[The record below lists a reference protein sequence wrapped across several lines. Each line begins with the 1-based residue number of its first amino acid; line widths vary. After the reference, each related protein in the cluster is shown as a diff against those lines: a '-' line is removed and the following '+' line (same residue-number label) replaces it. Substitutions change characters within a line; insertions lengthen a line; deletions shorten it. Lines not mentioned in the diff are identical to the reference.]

1 MRCDR
6 ELEAVA
12 WILAVLEARTAAA
25 PQISM
30 GAINDNGFDKSLDGT
45 CFTSVKLI
53 KQLIRPR
60 QRRGHSLQ
68 LFYFPL
74 VIFLP
79 CPSSF
84 SFRKHRSRCS
94 HLFFFFFSSS
104 RFLYFIKYLVFV
116 SKYQRE
122 NPCWRENELDLL
134 CRIFI
139 NIIVAM

>member
-94 HLFFFFFSSS
+94 HLFFFLHHRDSCISLNIWYSF
-104 RFLYFIKYLVFV
+104 RNIREKILVGE
-116 SKYQRE
+116 RM
-122 NPCWRENELDLL
+122 N
-134 CRIFI
+134 
-139 NIIVAM
+139 